1 MPMERRRLREGEV
14 LITLGPR
21 KRAKLSDWD
30 ATALQRLKVRP
41 LRALHCHSETLTLAT
56 LAQEECEWTKRE
68 MDHVHARF

>member
-1 MPMERRRLREGEV
+1 MPMEHRRLREGEV

-41 LRALHCHSETLTLAT
+41 LPATLAT
-56 LAQEECEWTKRE
+56 LAQEECENTKRK